1 MTQKI
6 QAKEVYLGRLREG
19 IETQKKLCDSN
30 LRLLA
35 ERKKKLEEEIKEIQS
50 AQNEWDSSRVE
61 LIAKLVNPD
70 PEIRKYLERDF
81 KSKVV
86 EMRNGGDPDL
96 TQRYGTPQFG
106 IFVRHRDRRKV
117 LVPKLKK
124 DGTQTWFENVETEIE
139 ERCSNEEAFQKW
151 DTYMGA
157 GLKIQSDWTFDKLLK
172 EIEKFFENAPRLD
185 EYGETE
191 TVYCESGQPYQKA
204 SE

>member
-6 QAKEVYLGRLREG
+6 LTKEIYLARLREG

-30 LRLLA
+30 LELLKK
-35 ERKKKLEEEIKEIQS
+35 RKGKLEEEIKEIQS
-50 AQNEWDSSRVE
+50 AENEWDSSRVE

-96 TQRYGTPQFG
+96 TQRYGQPQFG
-106 IFVRHRDRRKV
+106 IIIRNRNRRKV
-117 LVPKLKK
+117 MIPKLMK
-124 DGTQTWFENVETEIE
+124 DGAERWFENIEVEIE
-139 ERCSNEEAFQKW
+139 ERSSNEIAFEKW
-151 DTYMGA
+151 DTYMRE

-172 EIEKFFENAPRLD
+172 EIERFFENAPSID
-185 EYGETE
+185 KYGESQ

-204 SE
+204 GE